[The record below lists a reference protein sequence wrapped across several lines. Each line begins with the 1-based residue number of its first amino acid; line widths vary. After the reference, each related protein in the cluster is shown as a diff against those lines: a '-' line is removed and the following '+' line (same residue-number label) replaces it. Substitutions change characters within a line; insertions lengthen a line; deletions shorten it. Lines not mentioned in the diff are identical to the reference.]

1 MTEQNELVFAPLGGL
16 GEIGM
21 NCALYGFGPV
31 KRRKWLLVDVGVA
44 FAGDDLP
51 GVDLILPDV
60 KFVEKIKK
68 DLVGIII
75 THAHEDHIG
84 ALAELW
90 PRLGVTVYATRFAAG
105 LLEAR
110 RLNEPGAPK
119 IPLEIVAQGAV
130 VTIGPF
136 EVEFIP
142 VAHSIPESCALAI
155 RTPVGLVVHTGD
167 WKIDATPLVGRPTDE
182 ARLRALGDEGV
193 LALVCDSTNVLREG
207 ESPSEADV
215 ARSLSALVGKASGR
229 VVITTFASN
238 VARLRA
244 AAEAGLANGK
254 QVMVIGRAME
264 RVLAVARECGYLDGL
279 PAFLG
284 QDHFD
289 RIPRSQVLALAT
301 GSQGEPRAALARI
314 AEDEHPTATL
324 APGDIVVFSSRTIPG
339 NEKAVGKIVNGLVAQ
354 GIEVVTD
361 RTQLVHVSGHP
372 RRAELAKMY
381 AWLRPKIA
389 IPAHGEA
396 VHLSEHADFARA
408 QGVSEVVRALNGDI
422 VLLAAGEAGIVG
434 QVDHGR
440 LYKDG
445 DILLP
450 TGDDCIAQRRR
461 LSFSGVVSIALAL
474 SPKGDLS
481 GDPDVMIAGLPTRTR
496 AGGGMDEVV
505 DAAIFETFE
514 NLPRGK
520 RRDADAVSTAIERAV
535 RNAVNA
541 VWGKKPAVH
550 VLVVEV

>member
-1 MTEQNELVFAPLGGL
+1 MC
-16 GEIGM
+16 
-21 NCALYGFGPV
+21 CA
-31 KRRKWLLVDVGVA
+31 K
-44 FAGDDLP
+44 
-51 GVDLILPDV
+51 
-60 KFVEKIKK
+60 
-68 DLVGIII
+68 
-75 THAHEDHIG
+75 
-84 ALAELW
+84 
-90 PRLGVTVYATRFAAG
+90 
-105 LLEAR
+105 
-110 RLNEPGAPK
+110 
-119 IPLEIVAQGAV
+119 
-130 VTIGPF
+130 
-136 EVEFIP
+136 
-142 VAHSIPESCALAI
+142 
-155 RTPVGLVVHTGD
+155 
-167 WKIDATPLVGRPTDE
+167 
-182 ARLRALGDEGV
+182 
-193 LALVCDSTNVLREG
+193 G

-422 VLLAAGEAGIVG
+422 VLLAAGQAGIVG

-450 TGDDCIAQRRR
+450 PGDDCIAQRRR
-461 LSFSGVVSIALAL
+461 LSFAGVVSIALAL

-481 GDPDVMIAGLPTRTR
+481 GDPDVMIAGLPARTAPGARHGRGRRCRDFRDVREPAARQAPRRRRGFDRDR
-496 AGGGMDEVV
+496 ARR
-505 DAAIFETFE
+505 AQ
-514 NLPRGK
+514 RGQ
-520 RRDADAVSTAIERAV
+520 RRLGQEARGACSRRRSLKERPYDRTPEPCRDRRERRRRGERPLSRSAW
-535 RNAVNA
+535 R
-541 VWGKKPAVH
+541 
-550 VLVVEV
+550 